1 MQRMRGLL
9 MDTPTRQQGRRGGIK
24 GIHPSL
30 SASKADTPGA
40 RLNDRYGSQA
50 DSANYVAANPRA

>member
-1 MQRMRGLL
+1 
-9 MDTPTRQQGRRGGIK
+9 MDTSTSQQGKKREIK

-40 RLNDRYGSQA
+40 RLNNSYGSQA
-50 DSANYVAANPRA
+50 DRTNYVAANPRA